1 MQVLLIG
8 SDSKLQLNKDTQG
21 DEDVHPLSR
30 AKISK
35 IWQLSFCFF
44 VNIPFHLTH
53 NTIKGEVMR
62 DKKSAK
68 TSASNSNNAKSKKT
82 TKSVKDCK

>member
-30 AKISK
+30 TKISK
-35 IWQLSFCFF
+35 KWQLSFCFF

-68 TSASNSNNAKSKKT
+68 STANNKSKQT
-82 TKSVKDCK
+82 TKGAKNCK

>member
-35 IWQLSFCFF
+35 IWQLSFQFF

-68 TSASNSNNAKSKKT
+68 STAKSKQT
-82 TKSVKDCK
+82 TKGAKNCK